1 MNLAWQQQML
11 GRSVGWWLQPCMPTP
26 ASYTGPLEYLT
37 MWMCLLLSPAV
48 LERLHD
54 LQAPEPDWTC
64 LLGFRVKL
72 SAARAI
78 HPHVL
83 DVLQCMGRAPNAAAC
98 PM

>member
-1 MNLAWQQQML
+1 MAAAGAL
-11 GRSVGWWLQPCMPTP
+11 GISIEQVLVAALYAYSPR
-26 ASYTGPLEYLT
+26 YTGPLEYLT
-37 MWMCLLLSPAV
+37 MCMCLFLSPAV

-54 LQAPEPDWTC
+54 LQAQEPDWTR
-64 LLGFRVKL
+64 LRGIRVKL

-83 DVLQCMGRAPNAAAC
+83 DVLQRMGSAPNAAAC